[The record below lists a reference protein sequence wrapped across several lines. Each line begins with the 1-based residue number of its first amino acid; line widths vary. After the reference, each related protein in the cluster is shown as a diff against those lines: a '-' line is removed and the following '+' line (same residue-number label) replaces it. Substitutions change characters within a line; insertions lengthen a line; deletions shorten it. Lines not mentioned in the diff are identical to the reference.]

1 MHDKF
6 THYLMTKSF
15 FPNLPARDIYR
26 TNHAIDNASLTS
38 MAMNRAV
45 NGRYKQYGQKNPMD
59 IFNLARGGHRSRNH
73 DLMTGMITAYSAAG
87 TNGIYAMMGHFMAD
101 SFSNMLLERFGAD
114 SRNIFE
120 SMYLMNNRQKR
131 YW

>member
-1 MHDKF
+1 MS
-6 THYLMTKSF
+6 KSF
-15 FPNLPARDIYR
+15 FPFLN
-26 TNHAIDNASLTS
+26 TNTIDRVNHYIDNPTMTS

-45 NGRYKQYGQKNPMD
+45 NSQYRQYGMKNPMD
-59 IFNLARGGHRSRNH
+59 VFNLARGGHRSRNH

-101 SFSNMLLERFGAD
+101 GFSNMLLDRFGAD

-120 SMYLMNNRQKR
+120 SLYLMNNRQKR

>member
-1 MHDKF
+1 
-6 THYLMTKSF
+6 MTRSF
-15 FPNLPARDIYR
+15 FPHLN
-26 TNHAIDNASLTS
+26 TNTIDRVNHYIDNPTMAS

-45 NGRYKQYGQKNPMD
+45 NSQYRQYGMKNPMD
-59 IFNLARGGHRSRNH
+59 VFNLARGGHRSRNH

-101 SFSNMLLERFGAD
+101 SFSNMLLERFGSD

-120 SMYLMNNRQKR
+120 SLYLMNNRQKR